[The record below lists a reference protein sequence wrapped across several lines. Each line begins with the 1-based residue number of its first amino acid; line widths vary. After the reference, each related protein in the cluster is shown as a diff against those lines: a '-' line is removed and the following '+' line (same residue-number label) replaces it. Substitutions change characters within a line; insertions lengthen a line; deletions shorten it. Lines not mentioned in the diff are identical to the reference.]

1 MSPRTMADNEIRSVG
16 QPPVVAFDSRQQGAS
31 HQQRARDEQQQRQQQ
46 QAVVRPKKKKPL
58 SSGFKDII
66 WTSPPPVGVNSTA
79 TSSQGW
85 RSSPQNSQLRSL
97 ATASASSTTSSGF
110 HHLEEDNND
119 KQQQAARTLAAG
131 NSTTGNGK
139 GRRTGRERPT
149 SAEEA
154 RKQQQQQQGGGDGNN
169 NEALNPARFSS
180 APLETTGNGAVIVER
195 SLSDTSVVTASDLG
209 APVSNKP
216 TILTDLNDHD
226 AVRELMGLLGRGKGL
241 PVVKH
246 ATGLGGKSR
255 KLLRLN
261 ELGGE
266 LALCGMLPPY
276 FKTKIPVRD
285 VDRVDAKWCCAV
297 IHAKGRSALRLEVDS
312 FATADTLR
320 VGLMAAS
327 RMQPISPPSNRPPT
341 AATGLATLAATQGI
355 DSQPPTLDSPDGVS
369 QPDPEQGLASVR
381 PGHRQSEI
389 YDPDAALSV
398 AALLAKEMEEERM
411 LALGGGDA
419 DGAGRRG
426 WASARDSSRPEATPP
441 AEAPPKPLLKR
452 SASMNS
458 VVSSAS
464 RMGESSCDSGPGV
477 NPATSRQSLPR
488 GYGGPMLAPGAG
500 GGEELVVVDPKA
512 SLRRL
517 YAAIEGRGMVA
528 IKRNPSG
535 KGRSRVMVRSKI
547 KENSI
552 GWAHVLPPFTRKFVN
567 VKDLAGAQRS
577 SRVVTVNFRNREPVF
592 AIVCISFLLPAFANA
607 IQVMFET
614 DKLTDAL
621 ILEQGFVSLATLQ
634 KHNL

>member
-1 MSPRTMADNEIRSVG
+1 MSPRTMADNNEIRSVG

-31 HQQRARDEQQQRQQQ
+31 HQQRARDKQQQ
-46 QAVVRPKKKKPL
+46 QQQQQHAVVRPKKKKPL

-66 WTSPPPVGVNSTA
+66 WTSPPPVGVDSKA
-79 TSSQGW
+79 TSSQ
-85 RSSPQNSQLRSL
+85 RRKSSPQNSQLYSL

-119 KQQQAARTLAAG
+119 QQQQAARTLLAAENG
-131 NSTTGNGK
+131 TTENGK

-149 SAEEA
+149 GAEQA
-154 RKQQQQQQGGGDGNN
+154 RQQQQQQQGGGDSNN
-169 NEALNPARFSS
+169 NDALNPARFSS
-180 APLETTGNGAVIVER
+180 APLDTRGNGVVTVER
-195 SLSDTSVVTASDLG
+195 SLSDTSVVTASDFG

-285 VDRVDAKWCCAV
+285 VDRVDAKWCCVV

-327 RMQPISPPSNRPPT
+327 RMQPMSPPSKPPPM
-341 AATGLATLAATQGI
+341 AATDPATLAATQGI
-355 DSQPPTLDSPDGVS
+355 DSQPPIPDSPDGVS
-369 QPDPEQGLASVR
+369 ESDPEQGLASVR

-411 LALGGGDA
+411 LALGGG
-419 DGAGRRG
+419 G
-426 WASARDSSRPEATPP
+426 
-441 AEAPPKPLLKR
+441 
-452 SASMNS
+452 
-458 VVSSAS
+458 
-464 RMGESSCDSGPGV
+464 
-477 NPATSRQSLPR
+477 
-488 GYGGPMLAPGAG
+488 
-500 GGEELVVVDPKA
+500 
-512 SLRRL
+512 
-517 YAAIEGRGMVA
+517 
-528 IKRNPSG
+528 
-535 KGRSRVMVRSKI
+535 
-547 KENSI
+547 
-552 GWAHVLPPFTRKFVN
+552 
-567 VKDLAGAQRS
+567 
-577 SRVVTVNFRNREPVF
+577 
-592 AIVCISFLLPAFANA
+592 
-607 IQVMFET
+607 
-614 DKLTDAL
+614 
-621 ILEQGFVSLATLQ
+621 
-634 KHNL
+634 